1 MSSSLIL
8 CSDGRSQEVV
18 KTRIQTA
25 PSSLPRPTLLR
36 CAAEVY
42 SSAGVRGFF
51 RGLGAS
57 LAGVFPYAGI
67 DLAVYETLKGQ
78 VEKSTWAE
86 SGTLTQLGCGTV
98 SGALGATAV
107 YPLQVVR
114 TR

>member
-1 MSSSLIL
+1 M
-8 CSDGRSQEVV
+8 QEVI

-25 PSSLPRPTLLR
+25 PSSSPRPTLLR

-42 SSAGVRGFF
+42 ASAGIRGYF
-51 RGLGAS
+51 RGLVAS

-67 DLAVYETLKGQ
+67 DLAVYETLKAQ
-78 VEKSTWAE
+78 VEKRTHGE
-86 SGTLTQLGCGTV
+86 TGPVTQLGCGTA